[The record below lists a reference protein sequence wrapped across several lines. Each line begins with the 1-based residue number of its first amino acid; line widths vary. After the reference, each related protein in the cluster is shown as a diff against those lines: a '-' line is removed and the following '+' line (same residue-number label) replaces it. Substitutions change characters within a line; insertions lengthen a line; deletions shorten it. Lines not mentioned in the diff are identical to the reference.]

1 MENNN
6 QNNVFSDENNH
17 LNLPQKA
24 EEAFSRGY
32 DNGLKGINKQHY
44 EGYIS
49 EKYLQT
55 ALQEAIN
62 INVKLLDNITEKLD
76 INTTQLSTLQL
87 ESTQLNEQI
96 NHKKSLLVRRL
107 EDFLH
112 YKNQKNNYLQ
122 EKENLRNKYSFLAG
136 VLFLVAGF
144 IFIVGDLVISHEIV
158 AYALNIKNNVEAWTF
173 AVGLA
178 MVSVLL
184 KPAYD
189 RLIEQPYLYKK
200 TFTTEVIYLI
210 FKVLLVFFTFVTLF
224 TLGLFRYEAYKTD
237 RLKES
242 INKNIL
248 QLQADDI
255 SEQNERLILLKSK
268 ESENLSLKL
277 VEHPAGLYSFVFS
290 GIMFAVAGAIC
301 LGLSFPILGGYT
313 RIWLQI
319 PMRLRRILPL
329 EKNALLQVEILE
341 NELHEKQSDFAVR
354 QEEILLIGD
363 LDVQKQEKTKLT
375 KQLLD
380 NKDLLR
386 KSLIDSDIYLYE
398 EGYER
403 GILTTKIALE
413 TEQKAIKAKQEE
425 MLEALKNEAKLKQI
439 IIPEAVFE
447 NAKNGNGNITKNG
460 VINGTTNGSVNG
472 KAKDLKDISKD
483 LRNISKNNIKKNK
496 PQNTETTILDS
507 VLEEKLD
514 KNQNDNEDFEKIFD
528 ENESLQSFMEKYDN
542 DEDLDINGN
551 IIEDLKEDFDENID
565 ENSTENI
572 VENIVVETPKNS
584 ITSSVKDKMNKL
596 RKR

>member
-6 QNNVFSDENNH
+6 QNNLFSDENNT
-17 LNLPQKA
+17 LLLPKKA
-24 EEAFSRGY
+24 EEAFLRGY
-32 DNGLKGINKQHY
+32 DNGLKGINKSHY
-44 EGYIS
+44 EGFIS
-49 EKYLQT
+49 EKYLQN
-55 ALQEAIN
+55 ALNDAIN
-62 INVKLLDNITEKLD
+62 INVKLLDNVTQKLD
-76 INTTQLSTLQL
+76 INTAQFATLQK
-87 ESTQLNEQI
+87 ESTELQEQI

-107 EDFLH
+107 EDFQT
-112 YKNQKNNYLQ
+112 YKNEKNNYLN
-122 EKENLRNKYSFLAG
+122 EKEKLRNKYSFLAG
-136 VLFLVAGF
+136 VLFLIAGF

-189 RLIEQPYLYKK
+189 RLIEQPYLFKK
-200 TFTTEVIYLI
+200 TFTSEIIYLI

-319 PMRLRRILPL
+319 PMHLRKILPL
-329 EKNALLQVEILE
+329 EKNALLQVENLE
-341 NELHEKQSDFAVR
+341 NDLHQKQSAFAVR
-354 QEEILLIGD
+354 QAEILLIGD
-363 LDVQKQEKTKLT
+363 LELQKEEKTKLA

-386 KSLIDSDIYLYE
+386 KSLIESDIYLYE

-403 GILTTKIALE
+403 GILTTKINLE
-413 TEQKAIKAKQEE
+413 NEQKAIKAANDAI
-425 MLEALKNEAKLKQI
+425 LEAAKPKPI
-439 IIPEAVFE
+439 IIPEAVFD
-447 NAKNGNGNITKNG
+447 NGKNNNGNGNGKA
-460 VINGTTNGSVNG
+460 NG
-472 KAKDLKDISKD
+472 KTKDYPK
-483 LRNISKNNIKKNK
+483 NINPTVIKKKQPENV
-496 PQNTETTILDS
+496 EIAILDN
-507 VLEEKLD
+507 VLEENKTEKTNGNFDEIFD
-514 KNQNDNEDFEKIFD
+514 KN
-528 ENESLQSFMEKYDN
+528 ENLQSFMEKYGN
-542 DEDLDINGN
+542 DEDLDTNEN
-551 IIEDLKEDFDENID
+551 IITNIP
-565 ENSTENI
+565 
-572 VENIVVETPKNS
+572 ENIVVEPPKNS
-584 ITSSVKDKMNKL
+584 ITSSVKDKMSKL

>member
-1 MENNN
+1 MESNNQYQNNLFSEENNT
-6 QNNVFSDENNH
+6 
-17 LNLPQKA
+17 LLLPKKA

-32 DNGLKGINKQHY
+32 DNGLKGINKSHY

-49 EKYLQT
+49 EKYLQN

-62 INVKLLDNITEKLD
+62 INAKLLDNVTEKLE
-76 INTTQLSTLQL
+76 INTTQFANLQK
-87 ESTQLNEQI
+87 ESTELQEQI

-107 EDFLH
+107 EDFQT
-112 YKNQKNNYLQ
+112 YKNEKINYLN
-122 EKENLRNKYSFLAG
+122 EKEKLRNKYSFLAG
-136 VLFLVAGF
+136 VLFLIAGF

-200 TFTTEVIYLI
+200 TVTTEVIYLI
-210 FKVLLVFFTFVTLF
+210 FKVLLVFFTFITLF

-319 PMRLRRILPL
+319 PMHLRKIIPL

-341 NELHEKQSDFAVR
+341 NELHQKQSAFAVG

-363 LDVQKQEKTKLT
+363 LELQKEEKTKLT

-386 KSLIDSDIYLYE
+386 KSLIESDIYLYE

-403 GILTTKIALE
+403 GILTTKINLE
-413 TEQKAIKAKQEE
+413 NEQKAIKAANDAI
-425 MLEALKNEAKLKQI
+425 LEAAKPKPI
-439 IIPEAVFE
+439 VIPEAVFD
-447 NAKNGNGNITKNG
+447 NGKNNNGNTNGNGK
-460 VINGTTNGSVNG
+460 SNG
-472 KAKDLKDISKD
+472 KTKEFSKD
-483 LRNISKNNIKKNK
+483 FSKNINPNIIKKKQPENAEIAIWD
-496 PQNTETTILDS
+496 N
-507 VLEEKLD
+507 VLEENKTEKTNENFEEIFD
-514 KNQNDNEDFEKIFD
+514 KN
-528 ENESLQSFMEKYDN
+528 ENLQSFMEKYGN
-542 DEDLDINGN
+542 DEDLDTNENVITN
-551 IIEDLKEDFDENID
+551 IA
-565 ENSTENI
+565 
-572 VENIVVETPKNS
+572 VETPKNS
-584 ITSSVKDKMNKL
+584 ITSSVKDKMSKL

>member
-6 QNNVFSDENNH
+6 QNNLFSEENNT
-17 LNLPQKA
+17 LLLPKKA

-32 DNGLKGINKQHY
+32 DNGLKGINKSHY

-49 EKYLQT
+49 EKYLQN

-62 INVKLLDNITEKLD
+62 INAKLLDNVTEKLE
-76 INTTQLSTLQL
+76 INTMQFANLQK
-87 ESTQLNEQI
+87 ESTELKEQI

-107 EDFLH
+107 EDFQT
-112 YKNQKNNYLQ
+112 YKTEKINYLN
-122 EKENLRNKYSFLAG
+122 EKEKLRNKYSFLAG
-136 VLFLVAGF
+136 VLFLIAGF

-158 AYALNIKNNVEAWTF
+158 AYALNIKNNIEAWTF

-200 TFTTEVIYLI
+200 TITTEVIYLI
-210 FKVLLVFFTFVTLF
+210 FKVLLVLFTFVTLF

-319 PMRLRRILPL
+319 PMHLRKIIPL

-341 NELHEKQSDFAVR
+341 NDLHQKQSDFAVR

-363 LDVQKQEKTKLT
+363 LELQKEEKNKLT

-386 KSLIDSDIYLYE
+386 KSLIESDIYLYE

-403 GILTTKIALE
+403 GILTTKINLE
-413 TEQKAIKAKQEE
+413 NEQKALKAANDAI
-425 MLEALKNEAKLKQI
+425 LEAAKPKPI
-439 IIPEAVFE
+439 IIPETVFQTS
-447 NAKNGNGNITKNG
+447 KNGNGNGNG
-460 VINGTTNGSVNG
+460 NNSKT
-472 KAKDLKDISKD
+472 KDLKDIPK
-483 LRNISKNNIKKNK
+483 NIIQKNNQKKQPENA
-496 PQNTETTILDS
+496 EIAILDN
-507 VLEEKLD
+507 VLEENKTEKTNGNFEGIFD
-514 KNQNDNEDFEKIFD
+514 KN
-528 ENESLQSFMEKYDN
+528 ENLQSFMEKYGN
-542 DEDLDINGN
+542 DEDEDMNEN
-551 IIEDLKEDFDENID
+551 IITNIAENIAF
-565 ENSTENI
+565 
-572 VENIVVETPKNS
+572 ETPKNS

-596 RKR
+596 KKR

>member
-1 MENNN
+1 MESNEQHQNNLFSEENNT
-6 QNNVFSDENNH
+6 
-17 LNLPQKA
+17 LLLPKKA

-32 DNGLKGINKQHY
+32 DNGLKGINKSHY
-44 EGYIS
+44 EGFIS
-49 EKYLQT
+49 EKYLQN
-55 ALQEAIN
+55 ALQEAVN
-62 INVKLLDNITEKLD
+62 INTKLLDNATQKLD
-76 INTTQLSTLQL
+76 INTAQFATLQK
-87 ESTQLNEQI
+87 ESTELKEEI
-96 NHKKSLLVRRL
+96 NHKKHLLTRRL
-107 EDFLH
+107 EDFNI
-112 YKNQKNNYLQ
+112 YRNEKINYLQ

-200 TFTTEVIYLI
+200 TITTEVIYLI

-248 QLQADDI
+248 QLQSDDI

-319 PMRLRRILPL
+319 PMHLRKILPL
-329 EKNALLQVEILE
+329 EKNALLQVENLE
-341 NELHEKQSDFAVR
+341 NDLHQKQSAFAVR

-363 LDVQKQEKTKLT
+363 LEVQKLEKTKLT

-380 NKDLLR
+380 SKDLLR
-386 KSLIDSDIYLYE
+386 KSLIESDIYLYE

-403 GILTTKIALE
+403 GLLTTKIAFE
-413 TEQKAIKAKQEE
+413 EEQKAIKAAQAAANALA
-425 MLEALKNEAKLKQI
+425 MEAAKPKPI
-439 IIPEAVFE
+439 IIPDVILE
-447 NAKNGNGNITKNG
+447 NVKNNNGNGN
-460 VINGTTNGSVNG
+460 TNGNGNG
-472 KAKDLKDISKD
+472 KSNGKIKEIPK
-483 LRNISKNNIKKNK
+483 NINPNIIKKK
-496 PQNTETTILDS
+496 QPQIPEIAILDS
-507 VLEEKLD
+507 VLE
-514 KNQNDNEDFEKIFD
+514 KNVEDRKEDFEDILEK
-528 ENESLQSFMEKYDN
+528 NESLQSFMEKYGN
-542 DEDLDINGN
+542 DEDLDIN
-551 IIEDLKEDFDENID
+551 EDIA
-565 ENSTENI
+565 
-572 VENIVVETPKNS
+572 ENIVVETPKNS

-596 RKR
+596 KKR

>member
-6 QNNVFSDENNH
+6 QNNTFIDENNPLH
-17 LNLPQKA
+17 LPQKA
-24 EEAFSRGY
+24 EESFSRGY
-32 DNGLKGINKQHY
+32 DNGLKGINKSHY
-44 EGYIS
+44 EGFIS
-49 EKYLQT
+49 EKYLQKS
-55 ALQEAIN
+55 LQEAIS
-62 INVKLLDNITEKLD
+62 ISTKLLENATQKLD
-76 INTTQLSTLQL
+76 INTTQFATLQT
-87 ESTQLNEQI
+87 ESTQLNEEI

-107 EDFLH
+107 EDFQH
-112 YKNQKNNYLQ
+112 HKNEKQNYLQ

-136 VLFLVAGF
+136 ILFLVAGF

-189 RLIEQPYLYKK
+189 RLIEQPYLFKK
-200 TFTTEVIYLI
+200 TITTEVIYLI

-248 QLQADDI
+248 QLQTDDI
-255 SEQNERLILLKSK
+255 SEQNERLIALKSK

-319 PMRLRRILPL
+319 PMRLRKIVPL

-341 NELHEKQSDFAVR
+341 NDLHQKQSDFAVR
-354 QEEILLIGD
+354 QEEILLIGS
-363 LDVQKQEKTKLT
+363 LEHQKEEKTKLT
-375 KQLLD
+375 EQLLEY
-380 NKDLLR
+380 KILLR
-386 KSLIDSDIYLYE
+386 KCLIDADLYLYE

-413 TEQKAIKAKQEE
+413 NEQKTLKAQEKAILLAK
-425 MLEALKNEAKLKQI
+425 EAEKVEKETLKNEQKPKSI
-439 IIPEAVFE
+439 IIPEAIFE
-447 NAKNGNGNITKNG
+447 NGKNNNGNGKFNGNGKNG
-460 VINGTTNGSVNG
+460 KI
-472 KAKDLKDISKD
+472 KEIPKEIPK
-483 LRNISKNNIKKNK
+483 NISIKNK
-496 PQNTETTILDS
+496 PIIPEIAILDS
-507 VLEEKLD
+507 VLDEKPKENQKENFEE
-514 KNQNDNEDFEKIFD
+514 IFD
-528 ENESLQSFMEKYDN
+528 ENESLQSFMEKYEN
-542 DEDLDINGN
+542 DADLDENGN
-551 IIEDLKEDFDENID
+551 IIEEISDNTSD
-565 ENSTENI
+565 NSEETLIEKI
-572 VENIVVETPKNS
+572 IIETPKNT
-584 ITSSVKDKMNKL
+584 ITNSVKDKMNKL

>member
-1 MENNN
+1 MESNDQYQNNLFSEENNT
-6 QNNVFSDENNH
+6 
-17 LNLPQKA
+17 LLLPKKA

-32 DNGLKGINKQHY
+32 DNGLKGINKSHY

-49 EKYLQT
+49 EKYLQN

-62 INVKLLDNITEKLD
+62 INAKLLDNVTEKLE
-76 INTTQLSTLQL
+76 INTTQFANLQK
-87 ESTQLNEQI
+87 ESTELKEQI

-107 EDFLH
+107 EDFQT
-112 YKNQKNNYLQ
+112 YKNEKTNYLN
-122 EKENLRNKYSFLAG
+122 EKERLRNKYSFLAG
-136 VLFLVAGF
+136 VLFLIAGF

-200 TFTTEVIYLI
+200 TVTTEVIYLI

-319 PMRLRRILPL
+319 PMHLRKIIPL

-341 NELHEKQSDFAVR
+341 NDLHQKQSDFAVR

-363 LDVQKQEKTKLT
+363 LELQKEEKTKLT

-386 KSLIDSDIYLYE
+386 KSLIESDIYLYE

-403 GILTTKIALE
+403 GILTTKINLE
-413 TEQKAIKAKQEE
+413 NEQKAIKAANDAI
-425 MLEALKNEAKLKQI
+425 LEAAKPKPI
-439 IIPEAVFE
+439 IIPEAVFD
-447 NAKNGNGNITKNG
+447 NGKNNNGNGNGKA
-460 VINGTTNGSVNG
+460 NG
-472 KAKDLKDISKD
+472 KTKDYPK
-483 LRNISKNNIKKNK
+483 NINPTVIKKK
-496 PQNTETTILDS
+496 QPEIAEIAILDN
-507 VLEEKLD
+507 VLEENKTEKTNGNFDEIFD
-514 KNQNDNEDFEKIFD
+514 KN
-528 ENESLQSFMEKYDN
+528 ENLQSFMEKYGN
-542 DEDLDINGN
+542 DEDLDTNEN
-551 IIEDLKEDFDENID
+551 IIANIP
-565 ENSTENI
+565 
-572 VENIVVETPKNS
+572 ENIVVETPKNS
-584 ITSSVKDKMNKL
+584 ITSSVKDKMSKL